1 MLFVDYIGGF
11 DLIDSA
17 LNPAATFAVPMFENL
32 SDRFDK
38 AFQRIKGEA
47 TITEAN
53 IAETTKE
60 IRRALVEADVNYS
73 VAKRFANRV
82 KEKALGQEVLSSVKP
97 GQLLVKITQE
107 ELADFMGGQ
116 HAGLNLKGKPSVVL
130 MSGLQGSG
138 KTTHTAKLAL
148 HLRTKHGKRPLLVAC
163 DVYRPAAIDQL
174 EVMAKRVGAEVFTQ
188 RDEKDPVAIA
198 EAALRHA
205 RSHGNDVVIVD
216 TAGRLAV
223 DADMMDEIDR
233 IQQAIQPSETLF
245 VVDAMTGQDAV
256 RTAQAFHDRIAFD
269 GVILTKMDGDTR
281 GGAALSIREETG
293 KPIKF
298 VGTGEKPEAL
308 EPFHPDRMAQRILGM
323 GDVVTLVE
331 KAQEQFDEKQA
342 QKLQKKIRKNSFDF
356 EDFLEQVQQIK
367 KMGNVK
373 DLLAMVP
380 GMGKALRG
388 VDLDDD
394 AFKHIEA
401 IIQSMTP
408 DERQNPDKLNGSRKT
423 RIARG
428 SGTTVQEVN
437 QLIKQFGEMKK
448 MMKMMSGG
456 GKRRGLGGMMG
467 RGAMPGG
474 MRMPR

>member
-1 MLFVDYIGGF
+1 
-11 DLIDSA
+11 
-17 LNPAATFAVPMFENL
+17 MFENL
-32 SDRFDK
+32 SDRFEK

-73 VAKRFANRV
+73 VAKRFSNRV
-82 KEKALGQEVLSSVKP
+82 KDKAVGQEVLTSVRP

-107 ELADFMGGQ
+107 ELAEFMGGQ
-116 HAGLNLKGKPSVVL
+116 HADLNLKGKPGVIL

-148 HLRTKHGKRPLLVAC
+148 HLQSKQGKRPLLVAC

-174 EVMAKRVGAEVFTQ
+174 EVMGKRVGADVFTQ
-188 RDEKDPVAIA
+188 REEKNPVAIA

-205 RSHGNDVVIVD
+205 RSHGNDVVIID

-223 DADMMDEIDR
+223 DEDMMDEIAR
-233 IQQAIQPSETLF
+233 IKEAVQPSETLF

-256 RTAQAFHDRIAFD
+256 RTAQAFHERIAFD

-298 VGTGEKPEAL
+298 IGTGEKPEAL

-331 KAQEQFDEKQA
+331 KAQEQFDEAQA
-342 QKLQKKIRKNSFDF
+342 KKLEKKIRKNSFDF

-388 VDLDDD
+388 VDIDDD

-401 IIQSMTP
+401 IIRSMTP
-408 DERQNPDKLNGSRKT
+408 DERQHPEKLNGSRKT
-423 RIARG
+423 RIAKG
-428 SGTTVQEVN
+428 SGTSVQEVN
-437 QLIKQFGEMKK
+437 QLLKQFGEMKK
-448 MMKMMSGG
+448 MMKMMNAGG
-456 GKRRGLGGMMG
+456 GRRRGLGGMMG

>member
-1 MLFVDYIGGF
+1 
-11 DLIDSA
+11 
-17 LNPAATFAVPMFENL
+17 MFENL
-32 SDRFDK
+32 SDRFDQ

-60 IRRALVEADVNYS
+60 IRRALVDADVNYS

-116 HAGLNLKGKPSVVL
+116 HAGLNLKGKPGVIL

-148 HLRTKHGKRPLLVAC
+148 HLRTKQGKRPLLVAC

-174 EVMAKRVGAEVFTQ
+174 EVMGKRVGADVFTQ
-188 RDEKDPVAIA
+188 REQQDPVAIA

-205 RSHGNDVVIVD
+205 RANGNDVVIVD

-298 VGTGEKPEAL
+298 VGTGEKPDAL

-408 DERQNPDKLNGSRKT
+408 DERQHPDKLNGSRKT
-423 RIARG
+423 RIAKG

-437 QLIKQFGEMKK
+437 QLIKQFSEMKK

>member
-1 MLFVDYIGGF
+1 
-11 DLIDSA
+11 
-17 LNPAATFAVPMFENL
+17 MFENL
-32 SDRFDK
+32 SDRFEK

-82 KEKALGQEVLSSVKP
+82 KDKAVGQEVLTSVRP

-107 ELADFMGGQ
+107 ELAEFMGGQ
-116 HAGLNLKGKPSVVL
+116 HADLNLKGKPGVIL

-148 HLRTKHGKRPLLVAC
+148 HLQSKQGKRPLLVAC

-174 EVMAKRVGAEVFTQ
+174 EVMGKRVGADVFIL
-188 RDEKDPVAIA
+188 REEKNPVAIA
-198 EAALRHA
+198 EAAMQHA
-205 RSHGNDVVIVD
+205 RSHGNDVVIID

-223 DADMMDEIDR
+223 DEDMMDEIAR
-233 IQQAIQPSETLF
+233 IKEAVQPSETLF

-256 RTAQAFHDRIAFD
+256 RTAQAFHERIAFD

-298 VGTGEKPEAL
+298 IGTGEKPEAL

-331 KAQEQFDEKQA
+331 KAQEQFDEAQA
-342 QKLQKKIRKNSFDF
+342 KKLEKKIRKNSFDF

-388 VDLDDD
+388 IDIDDD

-401 IIQSMTP
+401 IIRSMTP
-408 DERQNPDKLNGSRKT
+408 DERQHPEKLNGSRKT
-423 RIARG
+423 RIANG
-428 SGTTVQEVN
+428 SGTSVQEVN
-437 QLIKQFGEMKK
+437 QLLKQFGEMKK
-448 MMKMMSGG
+448 MMKMMNAGG
-456 GKRRGLGGMMG
+456 GRRRGLGGMMG

>member
-1 MLFVDYIGGF
+1 M
-11 DLIDSA
+11 
-17 LNPAATFAVPMFENL
+17 
-32 SDRFDK
+32 R
-38 AFQRIKGEA
+38 
-47 TITEAN
+47 
-53 IAETTKE
+53 
-60 IRRALVEADVNYS
+60 
-73 VAKRFANRV
+73 
-82 KEKALGQEVLSSVKP
+82 P

-107 ELADFMGGQ
+107 ELAEFMGGQ
-116 HAGLNLKGKPSVVL
+116 HAGLNLKGKPGVIL

-138 KTTHTAKLAL
+138 KTTHTSKLAL
-148 HLRTKHGKRPLLVAC
+148 HLQSKQGKRPLLVAC

-174 EVMAKRVGAEVFTQ
+174 EVMGKRVGADVFTQ
-188 RDEKDPVAIA
+188 REEKNPVAIA

-205 RSHGNDVVIVD
+205 RSHGNDVVIID

-223 DADMMDEIDR
+223 DEAMMDEIAR
-233 IQQAIQPSETLF
+233 IKEAVQPSETLF

-256 RTAQAFHDRIAFD
+256 RTAQAFHERIAFD

-298 VGTGEKPEAL
+298 IGTGEKPEAL

-331 KAQEQFDEKQA
+331 KAQEQFDEAQA
-342 QKLQKKIRKNSFDF
+342 KKLEKKIRKNSFDF

-388 VDLDDD
+388 VDIDDD

-401 IIQSMTP
+401 IIRSMTP
-408 DERQNPDKLNGSRKT
+408 DERQHPEKLNGSRKT
-423 RIARG
+423 RIAKG
-428 SGTTVQEVN
+428 SGTSVQEVN
-437 QLIKQFGEMKK
+437 QLLKQFGEMKK
-448 MMKMMSGG
+448 MMKMMNAGG
-456 GKRRGLGGMMG
+456 GRRSGLGGMMG

>member
-1 MLFVDYIGGF
+1 
-11 DLIDSA
+11 
-17 LNPAATFAVPMFENL
+17 MFENL
-32 SDRFDK
+32 SDRFEK
-38 AFQRIKGEA
+38 AFQHLKGEA
-47 TITEAN
+47 NISEAN

-82 KEKALGQEVLSSVKP
+82 REQAIGQEVLTSVKP

-116 HAGLNLKGKPSVVL
+116 HEELNIKGKPGIIL

-138 KTTHTAKLAL
+138 KTTHSAKLAL
-148 HLRTKHGKRPLLVAC
+148 HLKSKQGKRPLLVAC

-174 EVMAKRVGAEVFTQ
+174 EVMGKRVGADVFTKREEQ
-188 RDEKDPVAIA
+188 NPVAIA

-223 DADMMDEIDR
+223 DAAMMDEIDQ
-233 IQQAIQPSETLF
+233 IKKAIEPSETLF

-256 RTAQAFHDRIAFD
+256 HTAKAFHERIAFD
-269 GVILTKMDGDTR
+269 GVIMTKMDGDTR

-298 VGTGEKPEAL
+298 IGTGEQPEAL
-308 EPFHPDRMAQRILGM
+308 EPFHPERMAQRILGM

-331 KAQEQFDEKQA
+331 KAQAQFDEAQA

-380 GMGKALRG
+380 GMGKAMRD
-388 VDLDDD
+388 VDIDDD

-401 IIQSMTP
+401 IIHSMTP
-408 DERQNPDKLNGSRKT
+408 SERQNPDSLNGSRKT
-423 RIARG
+423 RIAKG
-428 SGTTVQEVN
+428 SGTSVQEVN

-456 GKRRGLGGMMG
+456 GGKRRGLGSMMS
-467 RGAMPGG
+467 RGAMGG
-474 MRMPR
+474 GRASR

>member
-1 MLFVDYIGGF
+1 
-11 DLIDSA
+11 
-17 LNPAATFAVPMFENL
+17 MFENL
-32 SDRFDK
+32 SDRFEK
-38 AFQRIKGEA
+38 AFQRIRGEA
-47 TITEAN
+47 IITEAN
-53 IAETTKE
+53 IGETAKE

-82 KEKALGQEVLSSVKP
+82 KDRALGQEVLTSVKP

-107 ELADFMGGQ
+107 ELAEFMGSS
-116 HAGLNLKGKPSVVL
+116 HTELNIKGKPAVIL

-138 KTTHTAKLAL
+138 KTTHTAKIAL
-148 HLRTKHGKRPLLVAC
+148 HLRTKMGKRPLLVAC

-174 EVMAKRVGAEVFTQ
+174 EVMAKRVGVDVFTQ
-188 RDEKDPVAIA
+188 REQKNPVEIA
-198 EAALRHA
+198 KAALRHA

-223 DADMMDEIDR
+223 DEEMMAEIAR
-233 IQQAIQPSETLF
+233 IKEAVQPSETLF

-256 RTAQAFHDRIAFD
+256 RTAQAFNERIAFD

-331 KAQEQFDEKQA
+331 KAQEQFDQESA
-342 QKLQKKIRKNSFDF
+342 LKLQKKIRKNSFDF
-356 EDFLEQVQQIK
+356 EDFLEQVQQVK

-380 GMGKALRG
+380 GMGKALRD
-388 VDLDDD
+388 VDIDDD

-401 IIQSMTP
+401 IIRSMTP
-408 DERQNPDKLNGSRKT
+408 EERKQPDMLNGSRKG
-423 RIARG
+423 RIANG
-428 SGTTVQEVN
+428 SGTSVQEVN
-437 QLIKQFGEMKK
+437 QLLKQFGEMKK
-448 MMKMMSGG
+448 MMKAMSGSG
-456 GKRRGLGGMMG
+456 NRRGLAGMMSRSG
-467 RGAMPGG
+467 MPGG

>member
-1 MLFVDYIGGF
+1 
-11 DLIDSA
+11 
-17 LNPAATFAVPMFENL
+17 MFENL
-32 SDRFDK
+32 SDRFEK

-82 KEKALGQEVLSSVKP
+82 KDKAIGEEVLTSVRP

-107 ELADFMGGQ
+107 ELAEFMGGQ
-116 HAGLNLKGKPSVVL
+116 HAGLNLKGKPGVIL

-148 HLRTKHGKRPLLVAC
+148 HLQSKQGKRPLLVAC

-174 EVMAKRVGAEVFTQ
+174 EVMGKRVGADVFTQ
-188 RDEKDPVAIA
+188 REEKNPVAIA
-198 EAALRHA
+198 EAAMRHA
-205 RSHGNDVVIVD
+205 RSHGNDVVIID

-223 DADMMDEIDR
+223 DEDMMDEIAR
-233 IQQAIQPSETLF
+233 IKEAVQPSETLF

-256 RTAQAFHDRIAFD
+256 RTAQAFHERIAFD

-298 VGTGEKPEAL
+298 IGTGEKPEAL

-331 KAQEQFDEKQA
+331 KAQEQFDEAQA
-342 QKLQKKIRKNSFDF
+342 KKLEKKIRKNSFDF

-388 VDLDDD
+388 VDIDDD

-401 IIQSMTP
+401 IIRSMTP
-408 DERQNPDKLNGSRKT
+408 DERQHPEKLNGSRKT
-423 RIARG
+423 RIAKG
-428 SGTTVQEVN
+428 SGTSVQEVN
-437 QLIKQFGEMKK
+437 QLLKQFGEMKK
-448 MMKMMSGG
+448 MMKMMNAGG
-456 GKRRGLGGMMG
+456 GRRRGLGGMMG

>member
-1 MLFVDYIGGF
+1 
-11 DLIDSA
+11 
-17 LNPAATFAVPMFENL
+17 MFENL
-32 SDRFDK
+32 SDRFEK
-38 AFQRIKGEA
+38 AFQRIKGES

-60 IRRALVEADVNYS
+60 IRRALVDADVNYS
-73 VAKRFANRV
+73 VAKRFANQV
-82 KEKALGQEVLSSVKP
+82 KDKAIGQEVLSSVRP

-107 ELADFMGGQ
+107 ELATFMGGQ
-116 HAGLNLKGKPSVVL
+116 HAGLNLKGKPGVIL

-138 KTTHTAKLAL
+138 KTTHTSKLAL
-148 HLRTKHGKRPLLVAC
+148 HLKSKHGKRPLLVAC

-174 EVMAKRVGAEVFTQ
+174 EVMGKRVGADVFTQ
-188 RDEKDPVAIA
+188 REEKDPVAIA

-205 RSHGNDVVIVD
+205 RSHGNDVVIID

-223 DADMMDEIDR
+223 DEAMMDEIAR
-233 IQQAIQPSETLF
+233 IKDAVQPSETLF

-298 VGTGEKPEAL
+298 VGTGEKPDAL

-331 KAQEQFDEKQA
+331 KAQEQFDEAQA
-342 QKLQKKIRKNSFDF
+342 KKLETKIRKNSFDF

-388 VDLDDD
+388 VDIDDD

-401 IIQSMTP
+401 IIRSMTP
-408 DERQNPDKLNGSRKT
+408 DERQHPDKLNGSRKT
-423 RIARG
+423 RIAKG
-428 SGTTVQEVN
+428 SGTSVQEVN
-437 QLIKQFGEMKK
+437 QLLKQFGEMKK
-448 MMKMMSGG
+448 MMKMMNAGG
-456 GKRRGLGGMMG
+456 GRRRGLGGMMG

>member
-1 MLFVDYIGGF
+1 
-11 DLIDSA
+11 
-17 LNPAATFAVPMFENL
+17 MFENL
-32 SDRFDK
+32 SDRFEK

-82 KEKALGQEVLSSVKP
+82 KDKAVGQEVLTSVRP

-107 ELADFMGGQ
+107 ELAEFMGGQ
-116 HAGLNLKGKPSVVL
+116 HADLNLKGKPGVIL

-148 HLRTKHGKRPLLVAC
+148 HLQSKQGKRPLLVAC

-174 EVMAKRVGAEVFTQ
+174 EVMGKRVGADVFTL
-188 RDEKDPVAIA
+188 REEKNPVAIA
-198 EAALRHA
+198 EATMRHA
-205 RSHGNDVVIVD
+205 RSHGNDVVIID

-223 DADMMDEIDR
+223 DEDMMDEIAR
-233 IQQAIQPSETLF
+233 IKEAVQPSETLF

-256 RTAQAFHDRIAFD
+256 RTAQAFHERIAFD

-298 VGTGEKPEAL
+298 IGTGEKPEAL

-331 KAQEQFDEKQA
+331 KAQEQFDEAQA
-342 QKLQKKIRKNSFDF
+342 KKLEKKIRKNSFDF

-388 VDLDDD
+388 IDIDDD

-401 IIQSMTP
+401 IIRSMTP
-408 DERQNPDKLNGSRKT
+408 DERQHPEKLNGSRKT
-423 RIARG
+423 RIAKG
-428 SGTTVQEVN
+428 SGTSVQEVN
-437 QLIKQFGEMKK
+437 QLLKQFGEMKK
-448 MMKMMSGG
+448 MMKMMNAGG
-456 GKRRGLGGMMG
+456 GRRRGLGGMMG

>member
-1 MLFVDYIGGF
+1 MGGPTFV
-11 DLIDSA
+11 L
-17 LNPAATFAVPMFENL
+17 PMFENL
-32 SDRFDK
+32 SDRFEK
-38 AFQRIKGEA
+38 AFQRIRGEA

-53 IAETTKE
+53 IGETAKE
-60 IRRALVEADVNYS
+60 IRRALVDADVNYS

-82 KEKALGQEVLSSVKP
+82 KEQALGRDVLTAVKP

-107 ELADFMGGQ
+107 ELADFMGSS
-116 HAGLNLKGKPSVVL
+116 HSELNIKGKPAVIL

-148 HLRTKHGKRPLLVAC
+148 HLRTKMGKRPLLVAC

-174 EVMAKRVGAEVFTQ
+174 EVMAKRVGADVFTQ
-188 RDEKDPVAIA
+188 RDQKDPVEIA
-198 EAALRHA
+198 NAAMRHA

-223 DADMMDEIDR
+223 DENMMDEIAR
-233 IQQAIQPSETLF
+233 IKAAVTPSETLF

-256 RTAQAFHDRIAFD
+256 KTAQAFHDRIAFD

-293 KPIKF
+293 KPVKF
-298 VGTGEKPEAL
+298 IGTGEKPEAL
-308 EPFHPDRMAQRILGM
+308 EAFHPDRMAQRILGM

-331 KAQEQFDEKQA
+331 KAQEQFDQESAK
-342 QKLQKKIRKNSFDF
+342 KLQKKIRKNNFDF
-356 EDFLEQVQQIK
+356 EDFLEQVQQVK

-380 GMGKALRG
+380 GMGKALRD
-388 VDLDDD
+388 VDIDDD

-401 IIQSMTP
+401 IIRSMTP
-408 DERQNPDKLNGSRKT
+408 AERKNPDVLNGSRKG
-423 RIARG
+423 RIASG
-428 SGTTVQEVN
+428 SGTSVQEVN

-448 MMKMMSGG
+448 MMKTMSGG
-456 GKRRGLGGMMG
+456 GRRGMSGMMSRPG
-467 RGAMPGG
+467 MKGG

>member
-1 MLFVDYIGGF
+1 MGGPTFV
-11 DLIDSA
+11 L
-17 LNPAATFAVPMFENL
+17 PMFENL
-32 SDRFDK
+32 SDRFEK
-38 AFQRIKGEA
+38 AFQRIRGEA

-53 IAETTKE
+53 IGETAKE
-60 IRRALVEADVNYS
+60 IRRALVDADVNYS

-82 KEKALGQEVLSSVKP
+82 KEQALGRDVLTAVKP

-107 ELADFMGGQ
+107 ELADFMGSS
-116 HAGLNLKGKPSVVL
+116 HSELNIKGKPAVIL

-148 HLRTKHGKRPLLVAC
+148 HLRTKMGKRPLLVAC

-174 EVMAKRVGAEVFTQ
+174 EVMAKRVGADVFTQ
-188 RDEKDPVAIA
+188 RDQKDPVEIA
-198 EAALRHA
+198 NAAMRHA

-223 DADMMDEIDR
+223 DENMMDEIAR
-233 IQQAIQPSETLF
+233 IKAAVTPSETRF
-245 VVDAMTGQDAV
+245 VGAAVTGQDAV
-256 RTAQAFHDRIAFD
+256 KTAQAFHDRIAFD

-293 KPIKF
+293 KPVKF
-298 VGTGEKPEAL
+298 IGTGEKPEAL
-308 EPFHPDRMAQRILGM
+308 EAFHPDRMAQRILGM

-331 KAQEQFDEKQA
+331 KAQEQFDQESAK
-342 QKLQKKIRKNSFDF
+342 KLQKKIRKNNFDF
-356 EDFLEQVQQIK
+356 EDFLEQVQQVK

-380 GMGKALRG
+380 GMGKALRD
-388 VDLDDD
+388 VDIDDD

-401 IIQSMTP
+401 IIRSMTP
-408 DERQNPDKLNGSRKT
+408 AERKNPDVLNGSRKG
-423 RIARG
+423 RIASG
-428 SGTTVQEVN
+428 SGTSVQEVN

-448 MMKMMSGG
+448 MMKTMSGG
-456 GKRRGLGGMMG
+456 GRRGMSGMMSRPG
-467 RGAMPGG
+467 MKGG

>member
-1 MLFVDYIGGF
+1 
-11 DLIDSA
+11 
-17 LNPAATFAVPMFENL
+17 MFENL
-32 SDRFDK
+32 SDRFEK

-82 KEKALGQEVLSSVKP
+82 KDKAVGQEVLTSVRP

-107 ELADFMGGQ
+107 ELAEFMGGQ
-116 HAGLNLKGKPSVVL
+116 HADLNLKGKPGVIL

-148 HLRTKHGKRPLLVAC
+148 HLQSKQGKRPLLVAC

-174 EVMAKRVGAEVFTQ
+174 EVMGKRVGADVFTL
-188 RDEKDPVAIA
+188 REEKNPVAIA
-198 EAALRHA
+198 EAAMRHA
-205 RSHGNDVVIVD
+205 RSHGNDVVIID

-223 DADMMDEIDR
+223 DENMMDEIAR
-233 IQQAIQPSETLF
+233 IKEAVQPSETLF

-256 RTAQAFHDRIAFD
+256 RTAQAFHERIAFD

-298 VGTGEKPEAL
+298 IGTGEKPEAL

-331 KAQEQFDEKQA
+331 KAQEQFDEAQA
-342 QKLQKKIRKNSFDF
+342 KKLEKKIRKNSFDF

-388 VDLDDD
+388 IDIDDD

-401 IIQSMTP
+401 IIRSMTP
-408 DERQNPDKLNGSRKT
+408 DERQHPEKLNGSRKT
-423 RIARG
+423 RIAKG
-428 SGTTVQEVN
+428 SGTSVQEVN
-437 QLIKQFGEMKK
+437 QLLKQFGEMKK
-448 MMKMMSGG
+448 MMKMMNAGG
-456 GKRRGLGGMMG
+456 GRRRGLGGMMG

>member
-1 MLFVDYIGGF
+1 
-11 DLIDSA
+11 
-17 LNPAATFAVPMFENL
+17 MFENL

-38 AFQRIKGEA
+38 AFQRIKGES

-60 IRRALVEADVNYS
+60 IRRALVDADVNYS
-73 VAKRFANRV
+73 VAKRFANQV
-82 KEKALGQEVLSSVKP
+82 KDKAIGQEVLTSVRP

-107 ELADFMGGQ
+107 ELATFMGGQ
-116 HAGLNLKGKPSVVL
+116 HAGLNLKGKPSVIL

-138 KTTHTAKLAL
+138 KTTHTSKLAL
-148 HLRTKHGKRPLLVAC
+148 HLKSKHGKRPLLVAC

-174 EVMAKRVGAEVFTQ
+174 EVMGKRVGADVFTQ
-188 RDEKDPVAIA
+188 REEKDPVAIA

-205 RSHGNDVVIVD
+205 RSHGNDVVIID

-223 DADMMDEIDR
+223 DEAMMDEIAR
-233 IQQAIQPSETLF
+233 IKDAVQPSETLF

-298 VGTGEKPEAL
+298 VGTGEKPDAL

-331 KAQEQFDEKQA
+331 KAQEQFDEAQA
-342 QKLQKKIRKNSFDF
+342 KKLEKKIRKNSFDF

-388 VDLDDD
+388 VDIDDD

-401 IIQSMTP
+401 IIRSMTP
-408 DERQNPDKLNGSRKT
+408 DERQHPDKLNGSRKT
-423 RIARG
+423 RIAKG
-428 SGTTVQEVN
+428 SGTSVQEVN
-437 QLIKQFGEMKK
+437 QLLKQFGEMKK
-448 MMKMMSGG
+448 MMKMMNAGG
-456 GKRRGLGGMMG
+456 GRRRGLGGMMG

>member
-1 MLFVDYIGGF
+1 
-11 DLIDSA
+11 
-17 LNPAATFAVPMFENL
+17 MFENL
-32 SDRFDK
+32 SDRFDQ

-82 KEKALGQEVLSSVKP
+82 REKALGQEVLSSVKP

-116 HAGLNLKGKPSVVL
+116 HTGLDLKGKPGVIL

-148 HLRTKHGKRPLLVAC
+148 HLRTKQGKRPLLVAC

-174 EVMAKRVGAEVFTQ
+174 EVMGKRVGADVFTQ
-188 RDEKDPVAIA
+188 REQQDPVAIA

-205 RSHGNDVVIVD
+205 RANGNDVVIVD

-298 VGTGEKPEAL
+298 VGTGEKPDAL
-308 EPFHPDRMAQRILGM
+308 EPFHPDRMAQRILGL

-342 QKLQKKIRKNSFDF
+342 QKLQKKIRKNSFDL

-408 DERQNPDKLNGSRKT
+408 DERQHPDKLNGSRKT
-423 RIARG
+423 RIAKG

-437 QLIKQFGEMKK
+437 QLIKQFNEMKK

-456 GKRRGLGGMMG
+456 GKRRSLGGMMG

>member
-1 MLFVDYIGGF
+1 
-11 DLIDSA
+11 
-17 LNPAATFAVPMFENL
+17 MFENL
-32 SDRFDK
+32 SDRFEK

-82 KEKALGQEVLSSVKP
+82 KDKAVGQEVLTSVRP

-107 ELADFMGGQ
+107 ELAEFMGGQ
-116 HAGLNLKGKPSVVL
+116 HAGLNLKGKPGVIL

-138 KTTHTAKLAL
+138 KTTHTSKLAL
-148 HLRTKHGKRPLLVAC
+148 HLQSKQGKRPLLVAC

-174 EVMAKRVGAEVFTQ
+174 EVMGKRVGADVFTQ
-188 RDEKDPVAIA
+188 REEKNPVAIA

-205 RSHGNDVVIVD
+205 RSHGNDVVIID

-223 DADMMDEIDR
+223 DEDMMDEIAR
-233 IQQAIQPSETLF
+233 IKEAVQPSETLF

-256 RTAQAFHDRIAFD
+256 RTAQAFHERIAFD

-298 VGTGEKPEAL
+298 IGTGEKPEAL

-331 KAQEQFDEKQA
+331 KAQEQFDEAQA
-342 QKLQKKIRKNSFDF
+342 KKLEKKIRKNSFDF

-388 VDLDDD
+388 VDIDDD

-401 IIQSMTP
+401 IIRSMTP
-408 DERQNPDKLNGSRKT
+408 DERQHPEKLNGSRKT
-423 RIARG
+423 RIAKG
-428 SGTTVQEVN
+428 SGTSVQEVN
-437 QLIKQFGEMKK
+437 QLLKQFGEMKK
-448 MMKMMSGG
+448 MMKMMNAGG
-456 GKRRGLGGMMG
+456 GRRRGLGGMMG

>member
-1 MLFVDYIGGF
+1 
-11 DLIDSA
+11 
-17 LNPAATFAVPMFENL
+17 MFENL
-32 SDRFDK
+32 SDRFEK

-82 KEKALGQEVLSSVKP
+82 KDKAVGQEVLTSVRP

-107 ELADFMGGQ
+107 ELAEFMGGQ
-116 HAGLNLKGKPSVVL
+116 HADLNLKGKPGVIL

-148 HLRTKHGKRPLLVAC
+148 HLQSKQGKRPLLVAC

-174 EVMAKRVGAEVFTQ
+174 EVMGKRVGADVFTL
-188 RDEKDPVAIA
+188 REEKNPVAIA
-198 EAALRHA
+198 EAAMRHA
-205 RSHGNDVVIVD
+205 RSHGNDVVIID

-223 DADMMDEIDR
+223 DENMMDEIAR
-233 IQQAIQPSETLF
+233 IKEAVQPSETLF

-256 RTAQAFHDRIAFD
+256 RTAQAFHERIAFD

-298 VGTGEKPEAL
+298 IGTGEKPEAL
-308 EPFHPDRMAQRILGM
+308 EPFHPDRMAKRILGM

-331 KAQEQFDEKQA
+331 KAQEQFDEAQA
-342 QKLQKKIRKNSFDF
+342 KKLEKKIRKNSFDF

-388 VDLDDD
+388 IDIDDD

-401 IIQSMTP
+401 IIRSMTP
-408 DERQNPDKLNGSRKT
+408 DERQHPEKLNGSRKT
-423 RIARG
+423 RISKG
-428 SGTTVQEVN
+428 SGTSVQEVH
-437 QLIKQFGEMKK
+437 QLLKQFGARKK
-448 MMKMMSGG
+448 MMKMMNAGG
-456 GKRRGLGGMMG
+456 GRRRGLGGMMG

>member
-1 MLFVDYIGGF
+1 
-11 DLIDSA
+11 
-17 LNPAATFAVPMFENL
+17 MFENL
-32 SDRFDK
+32 SDRFDQ

-107 ELADFMGGQ
+107 ELAEFMGGQ
-116 HAGLNLKGKPSVVL
+116 HAGLNLKGKPGVIL

-148 HLRTKHGKRPLLVAC
+148 HLRTKLGKRPLLVAC

-174 EVMAKRVGAEVFTQ
+174 EVMGKRVGADVFTQ
-188 RDEKDPVAIA
+188 REEKDPVAIA
-198 EAALRHA
+198 SAALRHA
-205 RSHGNDVVIVD
+205 RAHGNDVVIVD

-233 IQQAIQPSETLF
+233 IHSAIEPSETLF

-298 VGTGEKPEAL
+298 VGTGEKPDAL

-408 DERQNPDKLNGSRKT
+408 DERQHPDKLNGSRKT
-423 RIARG
+423 RIAKG
-428 SGTTVQEVN
+428 SGTSVQEVN

-456 GKRRGLGGMMG
+456 GKRRGLGSMMG

>member
-1 MLFVDYIGGF
+1 
-11 DLIDSA
+11 
-17 LNPAATFAVPMFENL
+17 MFENL
-32 SDRFDK
+32 SDRFEK

-82 KEKALGQEVLSSVKP
+82 KDKAVGQEVLTSVRP

-107 ELADFMGGQ
+107 ELAEFMGGQ
-116 HAGLNLKGKPSVVL
+116 HADLNLKGKPGVIL

-148 HLRTKHGKRPLLVAC
+148 HLQSKQGKRPLLVAC

-174 EVMAKRVGAEVFTQ
+174 EVMGKRVGADVFTLREEQ
-188 RDEKDPVAIA
+188 NPVAIA
-198 EAALRHA
+198 EAAMRHA
-205 RSHGNDVVIVD
+205 RSHGNDVVIID

-223 DADMMDEIDR
+223 DEDMMDEIAR
-233 IQQAIQPSETLF
+233 IKEAVQPSETLF

-256 RTAQAFHDRIAFD
+256 RTAQAFHERIAFD

-298 VGTGEKPEAL
+298 IGTGEKPEAL
-308 EPFHPDRMAQRILGM
+308 EPFHPDRMAKRILGM

-331 KAQEQFDEKQA
+331 KAQEQFDEAQA
-342 QKLQKKIRKNSFDF
+342 KKLEKKIRKNSFDF

-388 VDLDDD
+388 IDIDDD

-401 IIQSMTP
+401 IIRSMTP
-408 DERQNPDKLNGSRKT
+408 DERQHPEKLNGSRKT
-423 RIARG
+423 RIAKG
-428 SGTTVQEVN
+428 SGTSVQEVN
-437 QLIKQFGEMKK
+437 QLLKQFGEMKK
-448 MMKMMSGG
+448 MMKMMNAGG
-456 GKRRGLGGMMG
+456 GRRRGLGGMMG

>member
-1 MLFVDYIGGF
+1 
-11 DLIDSA
+11 
-17 LNPAATFAVPMFENL
+17 MFENL
-32 SDRFDK
+32 SDRFEK
-38 AFQRIKGEA
+38 AFQRIRGEA

-53 IAETTKE
+53 IAETAKE

-82 KEKALGQEVLSSVKP
+82 KEAALGRDVLTAVKP

-107 ELADFMGGQ
+107 ELAGFMGSAHQ
-116 HAGLNLKGKPSVVL
+116 DLNLKGKPAVIL

-148 HLRTKHGKRPLLVAC
+148 HLRSKHGKRPLLVAC

-174 EVMAKRVGAEVFTQ
+174 EVMAKRVGADVFTQ
-188 RDEKDPVAIA
+188 REQKNPVEIA
-198 EAALRHA
+198 QAALRHA

-223 DADMMDEIDR
+223 DEEMMDEIAR
-233 IQQAIQPSETLF
+233 IKQAVEPSETLF

-256 RTAQAFHDRIAFD
+256 RTAQAFHERIAFD

-293 KPIKF
+293 KPVKF

-331 KAQEQFDEKQA
+331 KAQEQFDQESAK
-342 QKLQKKIRKNSFDF
+342 KLERKIRKNSFDF
-356 EDFLEQVQQIK
+356 EDFLEQVQQVK

-388 VDLDDD
+388 VDIDDD

-401 IIQSMTP
+401 IIRSMTP
-408 DERQNPDKLNGSRKT
+408 DERKNPDKLNGSRKS

-428 SGTTVQEVN
+428 SGRNVQEVN
-437 QLIKQFGEMKK
+437 QLIKQFSEMKK
-448 MMKMMSGG
+448 MMKMMSAGG
-456 GKRRGLGGMMG
+456 NRRGLSGMMSRPG
-467 RGAMPGG
+467 LPGG

>member
-1 MLFVDYIGGF
+1 
-11 DLIDSA
+11 
-17 LNPAATFAVPMFENL
+17 MFENL
-32 SDRFDK
+32 SDRFEK

-82 KEKALGQEVLSSVKP
+82 KEKAVGQEVLTSVRP

-107 ELADFMGGQ
+107 ELAEFMGGQ
-116 HAGLNLKGKPSVVL
+116 HAGLNLKGKPGVIL

-138 KTTHTAKLAL
+138 KTTHTSKLAL
-148 HLRTKHGKRPLLVAC
+148 HLQSKQGKRPLLVAC

-174 EVMAKRVGAEVFTQ
+174 EVMGKRVGADVFTQ
-188 RDEKDPVAIA
+188 REEKNPVAIA

-205 RSHGNDVVIVD
+205 RSHGNDVVIID

-223 DADMMDEIDR
+223 DEAMMDEIAR
-233 IQQAIQPSETLF
+233 IKEAVQPSETLF

-256 RTAQAFHDRIAFD
+256 RTAQAFHERIAFD

-298 VGTGEKPEAL
+298 IGTGEKPEAL

-331 KAQEQFDEKQA
+331 KAQEQFDEAQA
-342 QKLQKKIRKNSFDF
+342 KKLEKKIRKNSFDF

-388 VDLDDD
+388 VDIDDD

-401 IIQSMTP
+401 IIRSMTP
-408 DERQNPDKLNGSRKT
+408 DERQHPEKLNGSRKT
-423 RIARG
+423 RIAKG
-428 SGTTVQEVN
+428 SGTSVQEVN
-437 QLIKQFGEMKK
+437 QLLKQFGEMKK
-448 MMKMMSGG
+448 MMKMMNAGG
-456 GKRRGLGGMMG
+456 GRRRGLGGMMG

>member
-1 MLFVDYIGGF
+1 
-11 DLIDSA
+11 
-17 LNPAATFAVPMFENL
+17 MFENL
-32 SDRFDK
+32 SDRFEK

-60 IRRALVEADVNYS
+60 IRRALVDADVNYS

-82 KEKALGQEVLSSVKP
+82 KDKAIGQEVLTAVRP

-107 ELADFMGGQ
+107 ELASFMGGE
-116 HAGLNLKGKPSVVL
+116 HAGLNLKGKPGVIL

-138 KTTHTAKLAL
+138 KTTHTSKLAL
-148 HLRTKHGKRPLLVAC
+148 HLKAKQGKRPLLVAC

-174 EVMAKRVGAEVFTQ
+174 EVMGKRVGADVFTQ
-188 RDEKDPVAIA
+188 REEKNPVAIA

-205 RSHGNDVVIVD
+205 RSHGNDVVIID

-223 DADMMDEIDR
+223 DEAMMDEIAR
-233 IQQAIQPSETLF
+233 IKEAVQPSETLF

-298 VGTGEKPEAL
+298 IGTGEKPEAL

-331 KAQEQFDEKQA
+331 KAQEQFDEEQA
-342 QKLQKKIRKNSFDF
+342 KKLEKKIRKNSFDF

-388 VDLDDD
+388 VDIDDD

-401 IIQSMTP
+401 IIRSMTP
-408 DERQNPDKLNGSRKT
+408 DERQHPDKLNGSRKT
-423 RIARG
+423 RIAKG
-428 SGTTVQEVN
+428 SGTSVQEVN
-437 QLIKQFGEMKK
+437 QLLKQFGEMKK
-448 MMKMMSGG
+448 MMKLMHAGG
-456 GKRRGLGGMMG
+456 GRRRGLGGMMG

>member
-1 MLFVDYIGGF
+1 
-11 DLIDSA
+11 
-17 LNPAATFAVPMFENL
+17 MFENL
-32 SDRFDK
+32 SDRFEK
-38 AFQRIKGEA
+38 AFQHLKGEA
-47 TITEAN
+47 TISEAN

-82 KEKALGQEVLSSVKP
+82 REQAIGQEVLTSVKP

-107 ELADFMGGQ
+107 ELAAFMGGQ
-116 HAGLNLKGKPSVVL
+116 HEELNIKGKPGIIL

-138 KTTHTAKLAL
+138 KTTHSAKLAL
-148 HLRTKHGKRPLLVAC
+148 HLKNKQGKRPLLVAC

-174 EVMAKRVGAEVFTQ
+174 EVMGKRVGADVFTMREEQ
-188 RDEKDPVAIA
+188 NPVAIA
-198 EAALRHA
+198 EAAMRHA

-223 DADMMDEIDR
+223 DAAMMDEIDQ
-233 IQQAIQPSETLF
+233 IKKAIEPSETLF

-256 RTAQAFHDRIAFD
+256 QTAKAFHERIAFD
-269 GVILTKMDGDTR
+269 GVIMTKMDGDTR

-298 VGTGEKPEAL
+298 IGTGEQPEAL
-308 EPFHPDRMAQRILGM
+308 EPFHPERMAQRILGM

-331 KAQEQFDEKQA
+331 KAQEQFDEAQA

-380 GMGKALRG
+380 GMGKAMRD
-388 VDLDDD
+388 VDIDDD

-401 IIQSMTP
+401 IIHSMTP
-408 DERQNPDKLNGSRKT
+408 SERQNPDSLNGSRKT
-423 RIARG
+423 RIAKG
-428 SGTTVQEVN
+428 SGTSVQEVN

-456 GKRRGLGGMMG
+456 GGKRRGLGSMMS
-467 RGAMPGG
+467 RGAMGG
-474 MRMPR
+474 GRASR

>member
-1 MLFVDYIGGF
+1 
-11 DLIDSA
+11 
-17 LNPAATFAVPMFENL
+17 MFENL
-32 SDRFDK
+32 SDRFEK

-82 KEKALGQEVLSSVKP
+82 KEKAVGQEVLTSVRP

-107 ELADFMGGQ
+107 ELAEFMGGQ
-116 HAGLNLKGKPSVVL
+116 HAGLNLKGKPGVIL

-138 KTTHTAKLAL
+138 KTTHTSKLAL
-148 HLRTKHGKRPLLVAC
+148 HLQSKQGKRPLLVAC

-174 EVMAKRVGAEVFTQ
+174 EVMGKRVGADVFTQ
-188 RDEKDPVAIA
+188 REEKNPVAIA

-205 RSHGNDVVIVD
+205 RSHGNDVVIID

-223 DADMMDEIDR
+223 DEAMMDEIAR
-233 IQQAIQPSETLF
+233 IKEAVQPSETLF

-256 RTAQAFHDRIAFD
+256 RTAQAFHERIAFD

-298 VGTGEKPEAL
+298 IGTGEKPEAL

-331 KAQEQFDEKQA
+331 KAQEQFDEIQA
-342 QKLQKKIRKNSFDF
+342 KKLEKKIRKNSFDF

-388 VDLDDD
+388 VDIDDD

-401 IIQSMTP
+401 IIRSMTP
-408 DERQNPDKLNGSRKT
+408 DERQHPEKLNGSRKT
-423 RIARG
+423 RIAKG
-428 SGTTVQEVN
+428 SGTSVQEVN
-437 QLIKQFGEMKK
+437 QLLKQFGEMKK
-448 MMKMMSGG
+448 MMKMMNAGG
-456 GKRRGLGGMMG
+456 GRRRGLGGMMG

>member
-1 MLFVDYIGGF
+1 
-11 DLIDSA
+11 
-17 LNPAATFAVPMFENL
+17 MFENL
-32 SDRFDK
+32 SDRFDQ

-82 KEKALGQEVLSSVKP
+82 REKALGQEVLSSVKP

-116 HAGLNLKGKPSVVL
+116 HTGLDLKGKPGVIL

-148 HLRTKHGKRPLLVAC
+148 HLRTKQGKRPLLVAC

-174 EVMAKRVGAEVFTQ
+174 EVMGKRVGADVFTQ
-188 RDEKDPVAIA
+188 REQQDPVAIA

-205 RSHGNDVVIVD
+205 RANGNDVVIVD

-298 VGTGEKPEAL
+298 VGTGEKPDAL

-342 QKLQKKIRKNSFDF
+342 QKLQKKIRKNSFDL

-408 DERQNPDKLNGSRKT
+408 DERQHPDKLNGSRKT
-423 RIARG
+423 RIAKG

-437 QLIKQFGEMKK
+437 QLIKQFNEMKK
-448 MMKMMSGG
+448 MMKMISGG
-456 GKRRGLGGMMG
+456 GKRRSLGGMMG

>member
-1 MLFVDYIGGF
+1 MGGPTFV
-11 DLIDSA
+11 L
-17 LNPAATFAVPMFENL
+17 TMFENL
-32 SDRFDK
+32 SDRFEK
-38 AFQRIKGEA
+38 AFQRIRGEA

-53 IAETTKE
+53 IGETAKE
-60 IRRALVEADVNYS
+60 IRRALVDADVNYS

-82 KEKALGQEVLSSVKP
+82 KEQALGRDVLTAVKP

-107 ELADFMGGQ
+107 ELADFMGSS
-116 HAGLNLKGKPSVVL
+116 HSELNIKGKPAVIL

-148 HLRTKHGKRPLLVAC
+148 HLRTKMGKRPLLVAC

-174 EVMAKRVGAEVFTQ
+174 EVMAKRVGADVFTQ
-188 RDEKDPVAIA
+188 RDQKDPVEIA
-198 EAALRHA
+198 NAAMRHA

-223 DADMMDEIDR
+223 DENMMDEIAR
-233 IQQAIQPSETLF
+233 IKAAVTPSETLF

-256 RTAQAFHDRIAFD
+256 KTAQAFHDRIAFD

-293 KPIKF
+293 KPVKF
-298 VGTGEKPEAL
+298 IGTGEKPEAL
-308 EPFHPDRMAQRILGM
+308 EAFHPDRMAQRILGM

-331 KAQEQFDEKQA
+331 KAQEQFDQESAK
-342 QKLQKKIRKNSFDF
+342 KLQKKIRKNNFDF
-356 EDFLEQVQQIK
+356 EDFLEQVQQVK

-380 GMGKALRG
+380 GMGKALRD
-388 VDLDDD
+388 VDIDDD

-401 IIQSMTP
+401 IIRSMTP
-408 DERQNPDKLNGSRKT
+408 AERKNPDVLNGSRKG
-423 RIARG
+423 RIASG
-428 SGTTVQEVN
+428 SGTSVQEVN

-448 MMKMMSGG
+448 MMKTMSGG
-456 GKRRGLGGMMG
+456 GRRGMSGMMSRPG
-467 RGAMPGG
+467 MKGG

>member
-1 MLFVDYIGGF
+1 
-11 DLIDSA
+11 
-17 LNPAATFAVPMFENL
+17 
-32 SDRFDK
+32 
-38 AFQRIKGEA
+38 
-47 TITEAN
+47 
-53 IAETTKE
+53 
-60 IRRALVEADVNYS
+60 
-73 VAKRFANRV
+73 
-82 KEKALGQEVLSSVKP
+82 
-97 GQLLVKITQE
+97 
-107 ELADFMGGQ
+107 
-116 HAGLNLKGKPSVVL
+116 
-130 MSGLQGSG
+130 
-138 KTTHTAKLAL
+138 L
-148 HLRTKHGKRPLLVAC
+148 HLQSKQGKRPLLVAC

-174 EVMAKRVGAEVFTQ
+174 EVMGKRVGADVFTQ
-188 RDEKDPVAIA
+188 REEKNPVAIA

-205 RSHGNDVVIVD
+205 RSHGNDVVIID

-223 DADMMDEIDR
+223 DEAMMDEIAR
-233 IQQAIQPSETLF
+233 IKEAVQPSETLF

-256 RTAQAFHDRIAFD
+256 RTAQAFHERIAFD

-298 VGTGEKPEAL
+298 IGTGEKPEAL

-331 KAQEQFDEKQA
+331 KAQEQFDEAQA
-342 QKLQKKIRKNSFDF
+342 KKLEKKIRKNSFDF

-388 VDLDDD
+388 VDIDDD

-401 IIQSMTP
+401 IIRSMTP
-408 DERQNPDKLNGSRKT
+408 DERQHPEKLNGSRKT
-423 RIARG
+423 RIAKG
-428 SGTTVQEVN
+428 SGTSVQEVN
-437 QLIKQFGEMKK
+437 QLLKQFGEMKK
-448 MMKMMSGG
+448 MMKMMNAGG
-456 GKRRGLGGMMG
+456 GRRSGLGGMMG

>member
-1 MLFVDYIGGF
+1 
-11 DLIDSA
+11 
-17 LNPAATFAVPMFENL
+17 MFENL
-32 SDRFDK
+32 SDRFEK

-82 KEKALGQEVLSSVKP
+82 KDKAVGEEVLTSVRP

-107 ELADFMGGQ
+107 ELAEFMGGQ
-116 HAGLNLKGKPSVVL
+116 HAGLNLKGKPGVIL

-138 KTTHTAKLAL
+138 KTTHTSKLAL
-148 HLRTKHGKRPLLVAC
+148 HLQSKQGKRPLLVAC

-174 EVMAKRVGAEVFTQ
+174 EVMGKRVGADVFTQ
-188 RDEKDPVAIA
+188 REEKNPVAIA

-205 RSHGNDVVIVD
+205 RSHGNDVVIID

-223 DADMMDEIDR
+223 DEAMMDEIAL
-233 IQQAIQPSETLF
+233 IKEAVQPSETLF

-256 RTAQAFHDRIAFD
+256 RTAQAFHERIAFD

-298 VGTGEKPEAL
+298 IGTGEKPEAL

-331 KAQEQFDEKQA
+331 KAQEQFDEAQA
-342 QKLQKKIRKNSFDF
+342 KKLEKKIRKNSFDF

-388 VDLDDD
+388 VDIDDD

-401 IIQSMTP
+401 IIRSMTP
-408 DERQNPDKLNGSRKT
+408 DERQHPEKLNGSRKT
-423 RIARG
+423 RIAKG
-428 SGTTVQEVN
+428 SGTSVQEVN
-437 QLIKQFGEMKK
+437 QLLKQFGEMKK
-448 MMKMMSGG
+448 MMKMMNAGG
-456 GKRRGLGGMMG
+456 GRRRGLGGMMG

>member
-1 MLFVDYIGGF
+1 
-11 DLIDSA
+11 
-17 LNPAATFAVPMFENL
+17 MFENL
-32 SDRFDK
+32 SDRFEK

-82 KEKALGQEVLSSVKP
+82 KDKAVGQKVLTSVRP

-107 ELADFMGGQ
+107 ELAEFMGGQ
-116 HAGLNLKGKPSVVL
+116 HADLNLKGKPGVIL

-148 HLRTKHGKRPLLVAC
+148 HLQSKQGKRPLLVAC

-174 EVMAKRVGAEVFTQ
+174 EVMGKRVGADVFTL
-188 RDEKDPVAIA
+188 REEKNPVAIA
-198 EAALRHA
+198 EAAMRHA
-205 RSHGNDVVIVD
+205 RSHGNDVVIID

-223 DADMMDEIDR
+223 DEDMMDEIAR
-233 IQQAIQPSETLF
+233 IKEAVQPSETLF

-256 RTAQAFHDRIAFD
+256 RTAQAFHERIAFD

-298 VGTGEKPEAL
+298 IGTGEKPEAL

-331 KAQEQFDEKQA
+331 KAQEQFDEAQA
-342 QKLQKKIRKNSFDF
+342 KKLEKKIRKTSFDF

-388 VDLDDD
+388 IDIDDD

-401 IIQSMTP
+401 IIRSMTP
-408 DERQNPDKLNGSRKT
+408 DERQHPEKLNGSRKT
-423 RIARG
+423 RIAKG
-428 SGTTVQEVN
+428 SGTSVQEVN
-437 QLIKQFGEMKK
+437 QLLKQFGEMKK
-448 MMKMMSGG
+448 MMKMMNAGG
-456 GKRRGLGGMMG
+456 GRRRGLGGMMG

>member
-1 MLFVDYIGGF
+1 
-11 DLIDSA
+11 
-17 LNPAATFAVPMFENL
+17 MFENL
-32 SDRFDK
+32 SDRFEK
-38 AFQRIKGEA
+38 AFQRIRGEA

-53 IAETTKE
+53 VAETAKE
-60 IRRALVEADVNYS
+60 IRRALVDADVNYT

-82 KEKALGQEVLSSVKP
+82 KEAALGRDVLTAVKP

-107 ELADFMGGQ
+107 ELATFMGSAHQ
-116 HAGLNLKGKPSVVL
+116 ELNVKGKPAVIL

-138 KTTHTAKLAL
+138 KTTHSAKLAL
-148 HLRTKHGKRPLLVAC
+148 HLRSTMGKRPLLVAC

-174 EVMAKRVGAEVFTQ
+174 EVMGKRVGADVFTQ
-188 RDEKDPVAIA
+188 REQKDPVEIA
-198 EAALRHA
+198 RAALRHA

-223 DADMMDEIDR
+223 DEDMMAEIAHIKD
-233 IQQAIQPSETLF
+233 AVAPSETLF

-293 KPIKF
+293 KPVKF
-298 VGTGEKPEAL
+298 IGTGEKPEAL

-323 GDVVTLVE
+323 GDVVTFVE
-331 KAQEQFDEKQA
+331 KAQAQFDEESA
-342 QKLQKKIRKNSFDF
+342 RKLERKIRKNNFDF
-356 EDFLEQVQQIK
+356 EDFLEQVQQVK

-373 DLLAMVP
+373 DLLSMVP

-388 VDLDDD
+388 VDIDDD

-401 IIQSMTP
+401 IIHSMTP

-423 RIARG
+423 RIAKG
-428 SGTTVQEVN
+428 SGRSVQEVN
-437 QLIKQFGEMKK
+437 HLIKQFGEMKK

-456 GKRRGLGGMMG
+456 GRRGLSGMMPRSG
-467 RGAMPGG
+467 MPGG

>member
-1 MLFVDYIGGF
+1 
-11 DLIDSA
+11 
-17 LNPAATFAVPMFENL
+17 MFENL
-32 SDRFDK
+32 SDRFDQ

-116 HAGLNLKGKPSVVL
+116 HAGLNLKGKPGVIL

-148 HLRTKHGKRPLLVAC
+148 HLRTQHGKRPLLVAC

-174 EVMAKRVGAEVFTQ
+174 EVMGKRVGADVFTQ
-188 RDEKDPVAIA
+188 REQKDPVAIA

-205 RSHGNDVVIVD
+205 RAHGNDVVIVD

-233 IQQAIQPSETLF
+233 IQAAIQPSETLF

-269 GVILTKMDGDTR
+269 GVILTKLDGDTR

-308 EPFHPDRMAQRILGM
+308 EAFHPDRMAQRILGM

-331 KAQEQFDEKQA
+331 KAQAQFDEKQA

-388 VDLDDD
+388 VDLEDDS
-394 AFKHIEA
+394 FKHIEA

-408 DERQNPDKLNGSRKT
+408 DERQHPDKLNGSRKT
-423 RIARG
+423 RIAKG
-428 SGTTVQEVN
+428 SGTTIQEVN

>member
-1 MLFVDYIGGF
+1 
-11 DLIDSA
+11 
-17 LNPAATFAVPMFENL
+17 MFENL
-32 SDRFDK
+32 SDRFEK
-38 AFQRIKGEA
+38 AFQRIKGES

-60 IRRALVEADVNYS
+60 IRRALVDADVNYS
-73 VAKRFANRV
+73 VAKRFANQV
-82 KEKALGQEVLSSVKP
+82 KDKAIGQEVLTSVHP

-107 ELADFMGGQ
+107 ELATFMGGQ
-116 HAGLNLKGKPSVVL
+116 HAGLNLKGKPGVIL

-138 KTTHTAKLAL
+138 KTTHTSKLAL
-148 HLRTKHGKRPLLVAC
+148 HLKSKHGKRPLLVAC

-174 EVMAKRVGAEVFTQ
+174 EVMGKRVGADVFTQ
-188 RDEKDPVAIA
+188 REEKDPVAIA

-205 RSHGNDVVIVD
+205 RSHGNDVVIID

-223 DADMMDEIDR
+223 DEAMMDEIAR
-233 IQQAIQPSETLF
+233 IKDAVQPSETLF

-298 VGTGEKPEAL
+298 VGTGEKPDAL

-331 KAQEQFDEKQA
+331 KAQEQFDEAQA
-342 QKLQKKIRKNSFDF
+342 KKLEKKIRKNSFDF

-388 VDLDDD
+388 VDIDDD

-401 IIQSMTP
+401 IIRSMTP
-408 DERQNPDKLNGSRKT
+408 DERQHPDKLNGSRKN
-423 RIARG
+423 RIAKG
-428 SGTTVQEVN
+428 SGTSVQEVN
-437 QLIKQFGEMKK
+437 QLLKQFGEMKK
-448 MMKMMSGG
+448 MMKMMNAGG
-456 GKRRGLGGMMG
+456 GRRRGLGGMMG

>member
-1 MLFVDYIGGF
+1 
-11 DLIDSA
+11 
-17 LNPAATFAVPMFENL
+17 MFENL
-32 SDRFDK
+32 SDRFEK

-82 KEKALGQEVLSSVKP
+82 KDKAVGQEVLTSVRP

-107 ELADFMGGQ
+107 ELAEFMGGQ
-116 HAGLNLKGKPSVVL
+116 HAGLNLKGKPGVIL

-138 KTTHTAKLAL
+138 KTTHTSKLAL
-148 HLRTKHGKRPLLVAC
+148 HLQSKQGKRPLLVAC

-174 EVMAKRVGAEVFTQ
+174 EVMGKRVGADVFTQ
-188 RDEKDPVAIA
+188 REEKNPVAIA

-205 RSHGNDVVIVD
+205 RSHGNDVVIID

-223 DADMMDEIDR
+223 DEAMMDEIAR
-233 IQQAIQPSETLF
+233 IKEAVQPSETLF

-256 RTAQAFHDRIAFD
+256 RTAQAFHERIAFD

-293 KPIKF
+293 KPIKYI
-298 VGTGEKPEAL
+298 GTGEKPEAL

-331 KAQEQFDEKQA
+331 KAQEQFDEAQA
-342 QKLQKKIRKNSFDF
+342 KKLEKKIRKNSFDF

-388 VDLDDD
+388 VDIDDD

-401 IIQSMTP
+401 IIRSMTP
-408 DERQNPDKLNGSRKT
+408 DERQHPEKLNGSRKT
-423 RIARG
+423 RIAKG
-428 SGTTVQEVN
+428 SGTSVQEVN
-437 QLIKQFGEMKK
+437 QLLKQFGEMKK
-448 MMKMMSGG
+448 MMKMMNAGG
-456 GKRRGLGGMMG
+456 GRRRGLGGMMG

>member
-1 MLFVDYIGGF
+1 
-11 DLIDSA
+11 
-17 LNPAATFAVPMFENL
+17 MFENL
-32 SDRFDK
+32 SDRFEK

-82 KEKALGQEVLSSVKP
+82 KDKAVGQEVLTSVRP

-107 ELADFMGGQ
+107 ELAEFMGGQ
-116 HAGLNLKGKPSVVL
+116 HAGLNLKGKPGVIL

-138 KTTHTAKLAL
+138 KTTHTSKLAL
-148 HLRTKHGKRPLLVAC
+148 HLQSKQGKRPLLVAC

-174 EVMAKRVGAEVFTQ
+174 EVMGKRVGADVFTQ
-188 RDEKDPVAIA
+188 REEKNPVAIA

-205 RSHGNDVVIVD
+205 RSHGNDVVIID

-223 DADMMDEIDR
+223 DEAMMDEIAR
-233 IQQAIQPSETLF
+233 IKEAVQPSETLF

-256 RTAQAFHDRIAFD
+256 RTAQAFHERIAFD

-298 VGTGEKPEAL
+298 IGTGEKPEAL

-331 KAQEQFDEKQA
+331 KAQEQFDEAQA
-342 QKLQKKIRKNSFDF
+342 KKLEKKIRKNSFDF

-388 VDLDDD
+388 VDIDDD

-401 IIQSMTP
+401 IIRSMTP
-408 DERQNPDKLNGSRKT
+408 DERQHPEKLNGSRKT
-423 RIARG
+423 RIAKG
-428 SGTTVQEVN
+428 SGTSVQEVN
-437 QLIKQFGEMKK
+437 QLLKQFGEMKK